1 MTVTISVPLEGL
13 LQGFRH
19 AAKQLIECGYMARAT
34 TFLILTLL
42 VSGCTADR
50 LTESS
55 SDLDISKIYI
65 DSKNKRSNESVE
77 MISRCSGFI
86 LSEKEVHA
94 FLTHA
99 ARIKDGAPDKYSRI
113 LPCSATGTA
122 VINSR
127 KYSWVIRAGGIGEFS
142 AGENKFI
149 AICGKNCC
157 DKVPGIC

>member
-1 MTVTISVPLEGL
+1 
-13 LQGFRH
+13 
-19 AAKQLIECGYMARAT
+19 MARAT

-42 VSGCTADR
+42 VTGCTADR

-55 SDLDISKIYI
+55 SDLDISRIYI
-65 DSKNKRSNESVE
+65 DSKSNRSNESVE

-86 LSEKEVHA
+86 LSEKEVRA
-94 FLTHA
+94 FLVHA
-99 ARIKDGAPDKYSRI
+99 ARTKDEGPDKYSRI

-127 KYSWVIRAGGIGEFS
+127 KYRWVIRAGGIGEFS
-142 AGENKFI
+142 SGENKFI